1 MTRRVYRSGGW
12 LRPPCGRSGDGKA
25 AEVFAMRPHGDA
37 ARALDQLLDPEQ
49 CRPPDNDVE
58 QPCEDHESHQ
68 DGPSSPNEWA
78 DRAGG
83 GLNLVDRVLLRH
95 FYCTIVLAHD
105 TERVVGNARVRVV
118 VAPVTEHAQPRLL
131 KLVSL
136 RAGLSGCPVE
146 TSDGVAVVPQPR
158 LRDRAP
164 GAAHPDGVVGPAPGH
179 AAVLQQLPHKRHQR
193 GVLARRLRLSQV
205 IVTAPPPCL
214 FRAQSEA
221 QKLNTPS
228 LGRAPRRS
236 GVFVGAATGWPP
248 TASHMTPN
256 EGDQLDSRSCPSGAR
271 RNHGLCSCVVSEA
284 LGRLP
289 APPSSL
295 TGVPSSHSH

>member
-1 MTRRVYRSGGW
+1 MAKPQKSSRCAHTAM
-12 LRPPCGRSGDGKA
+12 PP
-25 AEVFAMRPHGDA
+25 
-37 ARALDQLLDPEQ
+37 ALSTNFWIRTQ

-221 QKLNTPS
+221 QKLIYSKPRPSSPS
-228 LGRAPRRS
+228 LRGLR
-236 GVFVGAATGWPP
+236 GGG
-248 TASHMTPN
+248 
-256 EGDQLDSRSCPSGAR
+256 
-271 RNHGLCSCVVSEA
+271 HGLAADCFA
-284 LGRLP
+284 HDAKRG
-289 APPSSL
+289 
-295 TGVPSSHSH
+295 